1 MLSPHST
8 RNDAGDPGL
17 RVVFSSP
24 YVFQA
29 VRFPGLAR
37 DGVLEGGGAP
47 SGGSAIAV

>member
-1 MLSPHST
+1 MLLPHPT

-17 RVVFSSP
+17 RVVFPTP

-29 VRFPGLAR
+29 VGFPGLAR
-37 DGVLEGGGAP
+37 DGVSEGGGAP